1 MNMIAIMSDLLE
13 AFTQMREREHSLGDG
28 GMLFRTGDPVQW
40 VYGVTE
46 GSIHLVRNLPH
57 GTTLTLQVAG
67 AGVVLAEASLFSEAY
82 HCDAIAVG
90 PARLLAVSR
99 PVVED
104 AVTRDPTIARLWAKH
119 LASEIQRTRAKME
132 IVSLKTVAERLNA
145 YLGLG
150 GKIPPRGQFRRLASE
165 LNVSPEAPHR
175 ELASRR

>member
-1 MNMIAIMSDLLE
+1 MIAIMSDLFE
-13 AFTQMREREHSLGDG
+13 AFLRMREREQSLGDG
-28 GMLFRTGDPVQW
+28 GVLFRTGDPVQW
-40 VYGVTE
+40 MYGVVE

-67 AGVVLAEASLFSEAY
+67 AGIVLAEASLFSEAY

-90 PARLLAVSR
+90 PARLFAVSR
-99 PVVED
+99 TLVED
-104 AVTRDPTIARLWAKH
+104 AVTRDPTIARLWTKH

-132 IVSLKTVAERLNA
+132 IVSLKTVAERLDA

-150 GKIPPRGQFRRLASE
+150 GKLPPRGKLRRLASE
-165 LNVSPEAPHR
+165 LNVSPEALYR